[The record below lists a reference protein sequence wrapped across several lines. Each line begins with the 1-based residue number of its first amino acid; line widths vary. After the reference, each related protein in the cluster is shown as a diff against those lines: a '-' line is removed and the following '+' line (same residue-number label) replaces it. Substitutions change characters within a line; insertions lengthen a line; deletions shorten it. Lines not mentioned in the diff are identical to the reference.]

1 MSLNREKELCQVLVQ
16 VLLNF
21 VFYMASA
28 SASTVRPPG
37 GWGMISSQGELQL
50 RICCQLVQAVQ

>member
-1 MSLNREKELCQVLVQ
+1 MSLNGEKELCQVLVQ

-21 VFYMASA
+21 VFYMALA
-28 SASTVRPPG
+28 SASTVHPL

-50 RICCQLVQAVQ
+50 GVFCQLVQAVQ